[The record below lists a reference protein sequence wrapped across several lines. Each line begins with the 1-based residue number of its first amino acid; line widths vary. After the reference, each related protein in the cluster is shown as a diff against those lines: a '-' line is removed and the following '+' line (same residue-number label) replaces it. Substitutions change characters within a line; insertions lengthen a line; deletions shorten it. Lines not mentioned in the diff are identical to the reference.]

1 MILSVSR
8 RTDIPSYYSEWFFN
22 RIKEGYFYVRNP
34 MNPRQVS
41 KIRITPELVDCI
53 VFWTKNPQPMLS
65 RLRPV
70 LLIAASNAVCR
81 ICAKSVPKSLPP
93 MASRRH
99 LSGGAVLSAPR
110 CPAMRRGGCFFRRT
124 PS

>member
-1 MILSVSR
+1 
-8 RTDIPSYYSEWFFN
+8 
-22 RIKEGYFYVRNP
+22 
-34 MNPRQVS
+34 
-41 KIRITPELVDCI
+41 
-53 VFWTKNPQPMLS
+53 MLS
-65 RLRPV
+65 RLQPV

-110 CPAMRRGGCFFRRT
+110 CPAMRRGGCFLGVRQAELAPLASGIALSGSFLYGEPLT
-124 PS
+124 ADKPAGAAVCLFGPCLIIC